1 MKKHSNII
9 CFECNK
15 IFDMTKGFVV
25 CDGEKFC
32 SVKCKKEYEDK
43 KSKPIAEEEQQQKE
57 PSSSSEEENDSY
69 DPMEDF

>member
-43 KSKPIAEEEQQQKE
+43 KSKIQIADEEAQQNESPEEE
-57 PSSSSEEENDSY
+57 SENDSY